1 MRKRTIHINLRTTPE
16 ENKELKRKA
25 KKCGL
30 SVSEYLRQRGLGYE
44 PQSAPTKEYAELTRL
59 MTDLYSDFQTSGDE
73 TLTNLL
79 AETLL
84 ELQATINPVKKNGNN

>member
-1 MRKRTIHINLRTTPE
+1 MRNRNTHINIRVTPNE
-16 ENKELKRKA
+16 KKQLERKA

-30 SVSEYLRQRGLGYE
+30 SVSEYLRKRGLDYE

-73 TLTNLL
+73 ALATLL
-79 AETLL
+79 ADTIL

>member
-1 MRKRTIHINLRTTPE
+1 MRNRNTHINIRVTPNE
-16 ENKELKRKA
+16 KKQLERKA

>member
-1 MRKRTIHINLRTTPE
+1 MRTRNTHINIRVTPNE
-16 ENKELKRKA
+16 KKQLKRKA
-25 KKCGL
+25 KICGL
-30 SVSEYLRQRGLGYE
+30 SVSEYLRQSGLGYE

>member
-30 SVSEYLRQRGLGYE
+30 SVSEYLRQRGFKYE
-44 PQSAPTKEYAELTRL
+44 PQSAPTKEYVELTRL
-59 MTDLYSDFQTSGDE
+59 LTEMYADFQISGDDK
-73 TLTNLL
+73 LTNLL
-79 AETLL
+79 EETLL
-84 ELQATINPVKKNGNN
+84 ELQATINPVMKNGNY